1 MKVSSPIGELP
12 FKLRKLTV
20 RSDGIKI
27 EGAMGA
33 WPAHVQIEPRDLP
46 ALARLLAKPAA
57 VTAAATVIIAGL
69 ASLATRRRTRR

>member
-12 FKLRKLTV
+12 FELRKLTV

-46 ALARLLAKPAA
+46 ALVRLLAKPAA
-57 VTAAATVIIAGL
+57 VTVIIAGL

>member
-12 FKLRKLTV
+12 FEPRRLTV
-20 RSDGIKI
+20 CRGGIRV

-33 WPAHVQIEPRDLP
+33 WPAHVQIGPRDVP
-46 ALARLLAKPAA
+46 ALARLLARPAA

-69 ASLATRRRTRR
+69 ARLAARRPARR